1 MKNLAGHVKF
11 CAAVL
16 GVLFTLPA
24 AADDS
29 GLKFSGGIGV
39 IPVSSVANC
48 PAVNPCLTGPP
59 VTVNRNI
66 VRGVLPAG
74 QIWVINKL
82 DATVSANGS
91 ITVSGQGLVLG
102 GGDTA
107 GRAPAATAVLAT
119 LICQPVA
126 PFVQSSTS
134 TAGVALSP
142 TGDFQINDML
152 SPVPP
157 TPCVSP
163 MLLIRNAAN
172 LGWFAVGIFGS
183 LHDD

>member
-1 MKNLAGHVKF
+1 MKNLAGEMKI

-16 GVLFTLPA
+16 GALFTVPA
-24 AADDS
+24 AADNS
-29 GLKFSGGIGV
+29 GIKFSGGIGV
-39 IPVSSVANC
+39 IPISSAANC

-59 VTVNRNI
+59 VTLNRNI
-66 VRGVLPAG
+66 VRGVSPAG

-82 DATVSANGS
+82 DANVSANGS
-91 ITVSGQGLVLG
+91 ITVNGQGLVLG

-107 GRAPAATAVLAT
+107 GRAPAATSVLAT
-119 LICQPVA
+119 LICQPAA
-126 PFVQSSTS
+126 PFTQSSTS
-134 TAGVALSP
+134 TAGVALSA

-157 TPCVSP
+157 NPCVSP

-172 LGWFAVGIFGS
+172 LGWFAVGIFGPG
-183 LHDD
+183 HDD